1 MKQQGVYYRSL
12 VTIVILLSMILLV
25 GGCSHRSTHATGHGQ
40 KVKKSNMS
48 DENSG
53 RLSSL
58 DEWSRG
64 SSAGDGLDGFGSGD
78 KPQNQFSP
86 LNELFS
92 QDSLEEEDADIKPLS
107 PADLARQYWNQ
118 RRQAELL
125 SDRSGL
131 NDVFFELDSWELTD
145 EAKQA
150 LMNNAEILRSNPTNA
165 VTIEGHCDERGTRA
179 YNYILG
185 KKRALRV
192 QKYLTSLGV
201 SSSQLTIMTYGKD
214 NPLCRGGSESCFQ
227 QNRRAHFLLGVKVA
241 DARPWNT
248 DRNEWID

>member
-25 GGCSHRSTHATGHGQ
+25 SGCSHRSTHATGHGH
-40 KVKKSNMS
+40 KVTKSNMQ

-58 DEWSRG
+58 DELSRTG
-64 SSAGDGLDGFGSGD
+64 SGLDGFGPGGI
-78 KPQNQFSP
+78 PNNQSSHSDG
-86 LNELFS
+86 LFS
-92 QDSLEEEDADIKPLS
+92 QESLETGDADIKPLS
-107 PADLARQYWNQ
+107 PTDLARQYWNQ

-131 NDVFFELDSWELTD
+131 HDVFFELDSWELTD

-150 LMNNAEILRSNPTNA
+150 LMNNAEILRSNPANA

-201 SSSQLTIMTYGKD
+201 SSSQLTVMTYGKD
-214 NPLCRGGSESCFQ
+214 NPLCRGGAESCFQ

-241 DARPWNT
+241 DARPWDT

>member
-1 MKQQGVYYRSL
+1 MTQQGVCSRSL
-12 VTIVILLSMILLV
+12 VTIVILLSMIV
-25 GGCSHRSTHATGHGQ
+25 MVSGCSHRSTHTSDHGQ
-40 KVKKSNMS
+40 KAKKKNNMPEES
-48 DENSG
+48 AEE
-53 RLSSL
+53 LSSL

-64 SSAGDGLDGFGSGD
+64 SDAGGEGVGPGGNRD
-78 KPQNQFSP
+78 NQFSP
-86 LNELFS
+86 SGGLFS
-92 QDSLEEEDADIKPLS
+92 QESLEEEDADIKSLS
-107 PADLARQYWNQ
+107 PTDLARQYWNQ

-131 NDVFFELDSWELTD
+131 NDVFFELDSWELTN

-214 NPLCRGGSESCFQ
+214 NPLCRGSAASCFQ
-227 QNRRAHFLLGVKVA
+227 QNRRARFLLGVKVA
-241 DARPWNT
+241 DARPWNA
-248 DRNEWID
+248 DREEWLD